1 MTRRDAAGAAPVD
14 IPDPADLRA
23 AAELAEAKR
32 ADARHSSSPA
42 QVTGLAAAHDIRRA
56 EDRVEKW
63 RTAADN

>member
-1 MTRRDAAGAAPVD
+1 VPLPS
-14 IPDPADLRA
+14 IFPDPADLRA

-42 QVTGLAAAHDIRRA
+42 QVTGLAAAHDMRRA

-63 RTAADN
+63 RTATDN